1 MSKTIVLDPGHGGI
15 DPGAVNGTRK
25 ESNDALK
32 LGQAVQKLLAAQGQA
47 VIMTRTADTNT
58 TLAQRTN
65 QANAAKADLFV
76 SLHRNSFTNSTA
88 NGVEIWVYT
97 TAGAVE
103 VGAATEVLERLV
115 AVGVQSNR
123 GVKKGNYHVCRETAM
138 PAMLVELGFIKNAKD
153 NELFD
158 TKFDAYAL
166 AIAKG
171 ICAAVGEP
179 YKEAGTAQP
188 DILYRVQVGAFG
200 VKANADAFLGTVRGM
215 GLEAFLVSVDKATGT
230 E

>member
-1 MSKTIVLDPGHGGI
+1 
-15 DPGAVNGTRK
+15 
-25 ESNDALK
+25 
-32 LGQAVQKLLAAQGQA
+32 
-47 VIMTRTADTNT
+47 
-58 TLAQRTN
+58 
-65 QANAAKADLFV
+65 
-76 SLHRNSFTNSTA
+76 
-88 NGVEIWVYT
+88 
-97 TAGAVE
+97 
-103 VGAATEVLERLV
+103 
-115 AVGVQSNR
+115 
-123 GVKKGNYHVCRETAM
+123 M

>member
-1 MSKTIVLDPGHGGI
+1 MSKTIVLDPGHGGA
-15 DPGAVNGTRK
+15 DPGAVNGARK

-32 LGQAVQKLLAAQGQA
+32 LGLSVRKLLAAQGHT
-47 VIMTRTADTNT
+47 VIMTRTADTSV

-76 SLHRNSFTNSTA
+76 SLHRNSFTDSTA
-88 NGVEIWVYT
+88 KGVEIWVYT

-123 GVKKGNYHVCRETAM
+123 GVKKGNYHVCRETTM

-171 ICAAVGEP
+171 ICAAVGES
-179 YKEAGTAQP
+179 YKEAGTAQS

-200 VKANADAFLGTVRGM
+200 VKSNADAFLGTVRGM
-215 GLEAFLVSVDKATGT
+215 GLEAFLVAVDKATGT